1 MPTNLETSN
10 IAEHIEQT
18 TSSLQQFEQL
28 KQTIIQDP
36 NNQEYLDQ
44 QTTDQLLTIIDTI
57 YNSKEFS
64 IQQLQKVLE
73 IVSTQTLKNKHKNLI
88 LNKPVYFKQQLQK
101 VLQKTQLTRKV
112 KQTFIKEEI
121 NQDKQ
126 EINQDKQ
133 EIKENKEKNLDQLL
147 SQITPQ
153 LQQLQ
158 ASYPQLASQLPTIT
172 QTSSYYEQHQTI
184 FTNTPFQTRQQQ
196 QAILHY
202 KYMIEAIKQDIQSRA
217 TAKQSIPQQ
226 EYDQLKQSISSYN
239 TFASTNGIQDHIDSI
254 TLTQTPRQDIST
266 MADLIHNDQL
276 GENLYNT
283 NTSTKDFID
292 QQAPAPSL
300 AKIPDDDILQHIVS
314 LFPEDVE
321 SSLQNIPD
329 IQLYLP
335 QLLDNNTLQL
345 EYLRSLPS
353 QVSQSILNILT
364 PFQEKASQTIQ
375 EQKQLR
381 IKQHAL
387 TICLQSV
394 AQYFDQ
400 TTRNLEQFAQDTKLD
415 NISIQDDTV
424 YIQGNINGSSVT
436 IRYNLTTG
444 QVASKDFIH
453 LDDAAGMIHIDNTA
467 DQREVLDFQAPTLQ
481 QSINDSTAQD
491 ATFDFNKTMQGQQLQ
506 DFSTTYYEH
515 LRKTVYTQDDQI
527 LAKDII
533 EHNIEVNIASTKINQ
548 LLRLGIP
555 PETQR
560 NKTNTPQI
568 FQLYTIIDNTLNR
581 YSPHELRK
589 FRNLSEQLHNTVTTI
604 HSTPN
609 YQPER
614 AAHFFSADQL
624 RQDTTGQ
631 TFYQLFHAMT
641 HDSNNLYLQNVIDI
655 SQLQNFVTQLK
666 NPDPNWYTNLKS
678 ARLLNQIQNQNE
690 QYTRQLADTELEQ
703 KLQEV

>member
-18 TSSLQQFEQL
+18 TSSLQQFEKL

-36 NNQEYLDQ
+36 TNQEYLDQ
-44 QTTDQLLTIIDTI
+44 QTTNQLITVLDAI
-57 YNSKEFS
+57 YDSKEFS
-64 IQQLQKVLE
+64 VQQLQIVLPSVTNYILQHPTKATIISTPSIYKKHIQQKLQE
-73 IVSTQTLKNKHKNLI
+73 PQLNTIVQQTAI
-88 LNKPVYFKQQLQK
+88 KQ
-101 VLQKTQLTRKV
+101 VIT
-112 KQTFIKEEI
+112 
-121 NQDKQ
+121 QDKQ
-126 EINQDKQ
+126 ET
-133 EIKENKEKNLDQLL
+133 KENKESNLDQVL

-153 LQQLQ
+153 LHQLQ
-158 ASYPQLASQLPTIT
+158 ARYPQLASDLASIT
-172 QTSSYYEQHQTI
+172 PSSDYYQQHQPI

-196 QAILHY
+196 QVILHY

-217 TAKQSIPQQ
+217 TAKQSIPQR
-226 EYDQLKQSISSYN
+226 EYDQLQQSINSYN

-276 GENLYNT
+276 GQNLYNT
-283 NTSTKDFID
+283 NASTKNFID
-292 QQAPAPSL
+292 KQTTPIQTPD
-300 AKIPDDDILQHIVS
+300 IPTDDILQHVVS
-314 LFPEDVE
+314 LFPNQVE
-321 SSLQNIPD
+321 NSLQNIPD

-335 QLLDNNTLQL
+335 QLINNSTLDID
-345 EYLRSLPS
+345 YLRSLPS

-394 AQYFDQ
+394 AQYFNQ
-400 TTRNLEQFAQDTKLD
+400 TTRNLEQFAQDTKLN

-424 YIQGNINGSSVT
+424 YIQGNINDSSVT

-453 LDDAAGMIHIDNTA
+453 LDDAAGMIHITNNA
-467 DQREVLDFQAPTLQ
+467 DQREVLNFQAPTLQ

-491 ATFDFNKTMQGQQLQ
+491 ATFDFNKTMEGQQLQ

-533 EHNIEVNIASTKINQ
+533 EHNVEVNIASTKINQ

-568 FQLYTIIDNTLNR
+568 FQLYTIVDNTLNR

-589 FRNLSEQLHNTVTTI
+589 FRNLSEKLHNIVTTI

-614 AAHFFSADQL
+614 AAHFFSAEQL

-631 TFYQLFHAMT
+631 RFYQLFHAMT
-641 HDSNNLYLQNVIDI
+641 HESNNLYLQKVIDI
-655 SQLQNFVTQLK
+655 SQLQNFADQLQ
-666 NPDPNWYTNLKS
+666 NPAPNSYTHLTS
-678 ARLLNQIQNQNE
+678 SRVLNQIQTQNE
-690 QYTRQLADTELEQ
+690 QYTKQLADTELEQ